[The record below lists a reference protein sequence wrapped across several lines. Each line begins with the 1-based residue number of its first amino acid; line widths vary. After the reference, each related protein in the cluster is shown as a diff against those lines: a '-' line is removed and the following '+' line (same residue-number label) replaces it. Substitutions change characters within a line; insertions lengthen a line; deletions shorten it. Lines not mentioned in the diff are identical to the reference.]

1 MITASALDRGK
12 IYILFSIII
21 RYARKD
27 FRMTIQEA
35 IRQVSSG
42 KSLSIAESSDVFDG
56 IMSGGATDAQI
67 AAFIVA
73 LRMKGETPDEITGA
87 AMVMRE
93 KATHVLPGDARHVV
107 DTCGTGGDGAHTFNI
122 STAAAF
128 VAAGAGATVA
138 KHGNRCVSSSCGSA
152 DVLEALCV
160 NISVDAGVMKQC
172 LDEIGI
178 CFLFAPL
185 LHKAMKYAIGPRKE
199 IGIRTIFNILG
210 PLTNP
215 SLARAQLLGVFSQE
229 LTVVMAEVL
238 KNLGSTRAYVVHGTD
253 GLDEITITAETQI
266 AELAGGAVS
275 TYTISPED
283 FGFSRHPLSAIAGG
297 TAQENAAIVKEVLG
311 GKKGPQ
317 RDIVVLNAGF
327 AIAASGIAKNP
338 KEGVAMAQR
347 AIDKG
352 LAMEKLEK
360 LAEKTA
366 GKRNEPK

>member
-1 MITASALDRGK
+1 
-12 IYILFSIII
+12 
-21 RYARKD
+21 
-27 FRMTIQEA
+27 MTIQEA
-35 IRQVSSG
+35 IRQVSTG
-42 KSLSIAESSDVFDG
+42 KGLSIAESSEVFDG

-87 AMVMRE
+87 ATVMRE

-128 VAAGAGATVA
+128 VAAGAGAMVA
-138 KHGNRCVSSSCGSA
+138 KHGNRCVSSKCGSA
-152 DVLEALCV
+152 DVLEALGV
-160 NISVDAGVMKQC
+160 NIGVDAGVMKQC

-178 CFLFAPL
+178 CFLFAPA

-215 SLARAQLLGVFSQE
+215 SLAKAQLLGVFSPE
-229 LTVVMAEVL
+229 LTEVMATVL
-238 KNLGSTRAYVVHGTD
+238 KNLGSTRAFVVHGMD
-253 GLDEITITAETQI
+253 NLDEITITAETRV
-266 AELAGGAVS
+266 AEVANGAVR
-275 TYTISPED
+275 TYMIKPED
-283 FGFSRHPLSAIAGG
+283 FGFSRHMLSDIAGG
-297 TAQENAAIVKEVLG
+297 TVQENAAIIKEVLG
-311 GKKGPQ
+311 GKKGPR

-327 AIAASGIAKNP
+327 AIAASGIARDP
-338 KEGVAMAQR
+338 KEGISMAQK

-352 LAMEKLEK
+352 KAMEKLEK
-360 LAEKTA
+360 LVEKTG
-366 GKRNEPK
+366 GKRDTPD